1 MFLVQIYEIQLYTPM
16 FTKCLVHMPVDVV
29 DVVERPGTRT
39 SRQKNSNPILIS
51 MHEIGEDKKI

>member
-16 FTKCLVHMPVDVV
+16 FTKCLVHMPV
-29 DVVERPGTRT
+29 VERPRTRT